1 VQYYITPMY
10 NVLRSLIVIGLGE
23 QALDPLDT
31 FISND
36 KMLDHTMTDSHQVD
50 LEN

>member
-1 VQYYITPMY
+1 M
-10 NVLRSLIVIGLGE
+10 VLFHRLGE
-23 QALDPLDT
+23 QALDSLDT

-36 KMLDHTMTDSHQVD
+36 KLLDRTMTDSHQVD